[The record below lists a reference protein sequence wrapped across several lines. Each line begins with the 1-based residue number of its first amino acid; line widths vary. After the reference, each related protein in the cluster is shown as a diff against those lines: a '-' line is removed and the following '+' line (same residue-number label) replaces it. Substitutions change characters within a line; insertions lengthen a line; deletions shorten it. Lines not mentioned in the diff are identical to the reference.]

1 MVPIWKIFFLD
12 CFFSRVIRL
21 EKATVFVYFVPS
33 RTSSLTLKDWH
44 TTKMTTMMARICPMV
59 TSLSLLAL
67 AVASYEAEFLL
78 ALGAWVRVALIERN
92 RRNGG
97 KTMTW
102 VIFFLSLRPRKVE

>member
-1 MVPIWKIFFLD
+1 M
-12 CFFSRVIRL
+12 
-21 EKATVFVYFVPS
+21 
-33 RTSSLTLKDWH
+33 KDWH

-102 VIFFLSLRPRKVE
+102 VIFFSLSPTEKS